1 MDSAI
6 KVEAYAKQENFGGID
21 SKGTGRDR
29 YQGMKIF
36 FDVDYTILG
45 IDESLRPGTLENFL
59 RLKDDGHEIYI
70 WSGMG
75 ERWEVV
81 KKHKLTPLV
90 SGVYHKPLDRFH
102 ERLSELK
109 VPFEPEFVI
118 DDYPEVVAAFGG
130 VWVPPYFF
138 RRNADQEME
147 RVYRIVGE
155 FVRLGTSEDRQFRAK
170 GTKLP
175 LF

>member
-1 MDSAI
+1 
-6 KVEAYAKQENFGGID
+6 
-21 SKGTGRDR
+21 
-29 YQGMKIF
+29 MKIF

-45 IDESLRPGTLENFL
+45 LGNSLRPETKETFQA
-59 RLKDDGHEIYI
+59 LKDENHEIYI

-81 KKHKLTPLV
+81 NEHELNPWV
-90 SGVYHKPLDRFH
+90 SGVYEKPTHHFQ
-102 ERLSELK
+102 ERLEELS
-109 VPFEPEFVI
+109 VPFEPDFVI

-138 RRNADQEME
+138 KRSVDKEME
-147 RVYRIVGE
+147 RIYRIVNDYAAT
-155 FVRLGTSEDRQFRAK
+155 GTSEDRQFRAK
-170 GTKLP
+170 GSTVP

>member
-1 MDSAI
+1 
-6 KVEAYAKQENFGGID
+6 
-21 SKGTGRDR
+21 
-29 YQGMKIF
+29 MKIF

-45 IDESLRPGTLENFL
+45 LDDSLRPGTMETLQKI
-59 RLKDDGHEIYI
+59 KDDGHEIYI

-81 KKHKLTPLV
+81 KKHNLEPLI
-90 SGVYHKPLDRFH
+90 SGVYEKPTHHFQ
-102 ERLSELK
+102 ERLEELG
-109 VPFEPEFVI
+109 VPFEPDFVI

-138 RRNADQEME
+138 KRSVDQEMQ
-147 RVYRIVGE
+147 RIYRIVND
-155 FVRLGTSEDRQFRAK
+155 FTATGTSEDKQYRKK
-170 GTKLP
+170 GTIIP

>member
-1 MDSAI
+1 
-6 KVEAYAKQENFGGID
+6 
-21 SKGTGRDR
+21 
-29 YQGMKIF
+29 MKIF

-45 IDESLRPGTLENFL
+45 LDDSIRPGTLETL
-59 RLKDDGHEIYI
+59 QQLKDEGHEIFI

-81 KKHKLTPLV
+81 NKHNLAPLV
-90 SGVYHKPLDRFH
+90 SGVYEKPTHHFH
-102 ERLSELK
+102 ERLGELG

-138 RRNADQEME
+138 KRNFDNEME
-147 RVYRIVGE
+147 RIYRIVRD
-155 FVRLGTSEDRQFRAK
+155 FIATGTSEDRQYRAK
-170 GTKLP
+170 GSTVP

>member
-1 MDSAI
+1 
-6 KVEAYAKQENFGGID
+6 
-21 SKGTGRDR
+21 
-29 YQGMKIF
+29 MKIF

-45 IDESLRPGTLENFL
+45 LDDTLRPGTMETLEQL
-59 RLKDDGHEIYI
+59 REEGHDIYI

-75 ERWEVV
+75 QRWEVV
-81 KKHKLTPLV
+81 EKHNLTPLV
-90 SGVYHKPLDRFH
+90 SGVYEKPTHHFH
-102 ERLSELK
+102 ERLEELG

-138 RRNADQEME
+138 KRSFDQEME
-147 RVYRIVGE
+147 RIYRIVRD
-155 FVRLGTSEDRQFRAK
+155 FITTGTSEDRQYRAK
-170 GTKLP
+170 GTTVP

>member
-1 MDSAI
+1 
-6 KVEAYAKQENFGGID
+6 
-21 SKGTGRDR
+21 
-29 YQGMKIF
+29 MKIF

-45 IDESLRPGTLENFL
+45 LDDTLRPGTLETLNK
-59 RLKDDGHEIYI
+59 LKNDDHEIYI

-75 ERWEVV
+75 QRWEVIE
-81 KKHKLTPLV
+81 KHELRSLV
-90 SGVYHKPLDRFH
+90 SGVYEKPTHHFH
-102 ERLSELK
+102 ERLQELG

-138 RRNADQEME
+138 SRTVDQEMD
-147 RVYRIVGE
+147 RIYRIVGE
-155 FVRLGTSEDRQFRAK
+155 FVLTGTSEDRQYKAK
-170 GTKLP
+170 GSSIP

>member
-1 MDSAI
+1 
-6 KVEAYAKQENFGGID
+6 
-21 SKGTGRDR
+21 
-29 YQGMKIF
+29 MKIF

-45 IDESLRPGTLENFL
+45 LDDSLRPGTKETLEK
-59 RLKDDGHEIYI
+59 LKSDGHEVYI

-81 KKHKLTPLV
+81 EKHELGPFV
-90 SGVYHKPLDRFH
+90 SGVYEKPTHHFH

-138 RRNADQEME
+138 KRNFDEEMD
-147 RVYRIVGE
+147 RVYKIVCD
-155 FVRLGTSEDRQFRAK
+155 FTQTGTSEDRQFRAK
-170 GTKLP
+170 GSSVTP
-175 LF
+175 F

>member
-1 MDSAI
+1 
-6 KVEAYAKQENFGGID
+6 
-21 SKGTGRDR
+21 
-29 YQGMKIF
+29 MKIF

-45 IDESLRPGTLENFL
+45 LDDTLRPGTLETL
-59 RLKDDGHEIYI
+59 TKLKNDDHEIYI

-75 ERWEVV
+75 QRWEVIE
-81 KKHKLTPLV
+81 KHDLSALV
-90 SGVYHKPLDRFH
+90 SGVYEKPTHHFH
-102 ERLSELK
+102 ERLEELG

-138 RRNADQEME
+138 SRTVDQEMD
-147 RVYRIVGE
+147 RIYKIVGD
-155 FVRLGTSEDRQFRAK
+155 FMRTGTSEDRQYRAK
-170 GTKLP
+170 GSTVP

>member
-1 MDSAI
+1 
-6 KVEAYAKQENFGGID
+6 
-21 SKGTGRDR
+21 
-29 YQGMKIF
+29 MKIF

-45 IDESLRPGTLENFL
+45 LDDTLRPGTMETLEQL
-59 RLKDDGHEIYI
+59 REEGHEIYI

-75 ERWEVV
+75 QRWEVV
-81 KKHKLTPLV
+81 EKHNLTPLV
-90 SGVYHKPLDRFH
+90 SGVYEKPTHHFH
-102 ERLSELK
+102 ERLEELG

-138 RRNADQEME
+138 KRSFDQEME
-147 RVYRIVGE
+147 RIYRIVRD
-155 FVRLGTSEDRQFRAK
+155 FITTGTSEDRQYRAK
-170 GTKLP
+170 GTRVP

>member
-1 MDSAI
+1 
-6 KVEAYAKQENFGGID
+6 
-21 SKGTGRDR
+21 
-29 YQGMKIF
+29 MKIF

-45 IDESLRPGTLENFL
+45 LDDSLRPGTKETLE
-59 RLKDDGHEIYI
+59 RLKGEGHEIYI

-81 KKHKLTPLV
+81 EKHQLKPLV
-90 SGVYHKPLDRFH
+90 SGVYEKPTHHFH
-102 ERLSELK
+102 ERLEELG

-118 DDYPEVVAAFGG
+118 DDYPEVVSAFGG

-138 RRNADQEME
+138 KRSFDEEMD
-147 RVYRIVGE
+147 RIHRIVCD
-155 FVRLGTSEDRQFRAK
+155 FVQTGSSEDRQYRAK
-170 GTKLP
+170 GSQVP

>member
-1 MDSAI
+1 
-6 KVEAYAKQENFGGID
+6 
-21 SKGTGRDR
+21 
-29 YQGMKIF
+29 MKIF

-45 IDESLRPGTLENFL
+45 LDNTLRPGTLDTL
-59 RLKDDGHEIYI
+59 TKLKNDDHEIYI

-75 ERWEVV
+75 QRWEVIE
-81 KKHKLTPLV
+81 KHDLSALV
-90 SGVYHKPLDRFH
+90 SGVYEKPTHHFH
-102 ERLSELK
+102 ERLEELG

-138 RRNADQEME
+138 SRTVDQEMD
-147 RVYRIVGE
+147 RIYKIVGE
-155 FVRLGTSEDRQFRAK
+155 FVLTGTSEDRQYRAK
-170 GTKLP
+170 GSSIP

>member
-1 MDSAI
+1 
-6 KVEAYAKQENFGGID
+6 
-21 SKGTGRDR
+21 
-29 YQGMKIF
+29 MKIF

-45 IDESLRPGTLENFL
+45 LDDTLRPGTMETLEQ
-59 RLKDDGHEIYI
+59 LKEEGHEIYI

-75 ERWEVV
+75 QRWEVV
-81 KKHKLTPLV
+81 EKHNLTSMV
-90 SGVYHKPLDRFH
+90 SGVYEKPTHHFH
-102 ERLSELK
+102 ERLEELG

-138 RRNADQEME
+138 KRSFDQEME
-147 RVYRIVGE
+147 RIYRIVQD
-155 FVRLGTSEDRQFRAK
+155 FIITGTSEDRQYRAK
-170 GTKLP
+170 GTTVP

>member
-1 MDSAI
+1 
-6 KVEAYAKQENFGGID
+6 
-21 SKGTGRDR
+21 
-29 YQGMKIF
+29 MKIF

-45 IDESLRPGTLENFL
+45 LDDTLRPGTLETL
-59 RLKDDGHEIYI
+59 EKLKSDGHEIYI

-81 KKHKLTPLV
+81 EKHQLTPLV
-90 SGVYHKPLDRFH
+90 SGVYEKPTHHFH
-102 ERLSELK
+102 ERLEELK
-109 VPFEPEFVI
+109 VPFEPDFVI

-138 RRNADQEME
+138 KRNFDQEMD
-147 RVYRIVGE
+147 RIYRIVCE
-155 FVRLGTSEDRQFRAK
+155 FIATGASEDRQYRVK
-170 GTKLP
+170 GSIVP